1 MHRPRLLDVLLHH
14 GYTIYH
20 SPKHNHKVW
29 FWLEVAKHFYL
40 NTIYLNFNNWA
51 RQRGREGDASVSV
64 AVCLEEDALVFTA
77 GSQAWSVVSGGS
89 QLEKSDVFVCFCVC
103 LCASLFSVCVVFMS
117 VCVCSA
123 LLAFSSIMSVYC
135 TFLRLVATVPEVRAP
150 LNDAESLCGHCWLIA
165 PQEYDNTTAAV
176 SKCRHNMR
184 NTHPTVS
191 TGSDSVSRHP
201 QYVGWCQS
209 VSRLF
214 PRETFSV
221 F

>member
-1 MHRPRLLDVLLHH
+1 M
-14 GYTIYH
+14 
-20 SPKHNHKVW
+20 
-29 FWLEVAKHFYL
+29 
-40 NTIYLNFNNWA
+40 
-51 RQRGREGDASVSV
+51 
-64 AVCLEEDALVFTA
+64 
-77 GSQAWSVVSGGS
+77 SGGGRS
-89 QLEKSDVFVCFCVC
+89 RFHRRKSSMKCRLWRKSTGKEWCFCVFLCVFVCVSVFCVC
-103 LCASLFSVCVVFMS
+103 RIHVC

-191 TGSDSVSRHP
+191 TGSDSVGRHP

-209 VSRLF
+209 MSRLF
-214 PRETFSV
+214 PRETFSA

>member
-1 MHRPRLLDVLLHH
+1 M
-14 GYTIYH
+14 
-20 SPKHNHKVW
+20 
-29 FWLEVAKHFYL
+29 
-40 NTIYLNFNNWA
+40 
-51 RQRGREGDASVSV
+51 
-64 AVCLEEDALVFTA
+64 
-77 GSQAWSVVSGGS
+77 SGGGRS
-89 QLEKSDVFVCFCVC
+89 RFHRRKSSMKCRLWRKSAGKERCFCVFLCVFVCVSVFCVC
-103 LCASLFSVCVVFMS
+103 RIHVC

-135 TFLRLVATVPEVRAP
+135 TFLRLVATVPEVRAL

-209 VSRLF
+209 MSRLF